1 MHELIAQAGGLDAQW
16 IIGGLASA
24 FCAFAVWVGKFM
36 KQIWSDVK
44 LIWVEF
50 KDMHD
55 ESNKTLEDV
64 IKKQEASNEKSH
76 DRTTKILSKSL
87 EIERHVAETKY
98 SIMGFRD
105 EIEGIKEKIIQ
116 LEDTYERIKTI
127 DIDNH
132 DVATEQL
139 RD

>member
-1 MHELIAQAGGLDAQW
+1 MHELIAQAGSLDAQW

-105 EIEGIKEKIIQ
+105 EIEGIKGKIVQ
-116 LEDTYERIKTI
+116 LEETYERIKTI

-132 DVATEQL
+132 DVAAEQL